1 MVDEISC
8 AIAGKRS
15 AQEGDRADGS
25 GLSIIDKDTHHIAA
39 RIAQKLRDAGFECA
53 IVNLAPI
60 DTATI
65 SPSYYFTNSERKTRH
80 PSVRKWPTHS
90 DSE

>member
-25 GLSIIDKDTHHIAA
+25 GLSIIDKDTHHI
-39 RIAQKLRDAGFECA
+39 
-53 IVNLAPI
+53 
-60 DTATI
+60 
-65 SPSYYFTNSERKTRH
+65 
-80 PSVRKWPTHS
+80 
-90 DSE
+90 